1 MTAFRSETRDGM
13 RIDWDVPITM
23 DDGLVLRADIFRP
36 IAEGRYPVLMTYG
49 PYGKGL
55 AFQEG
60 YKTAWDIMATEYPA
74 GGLDTYPIWVTQQ
87 ATDYL
92 RGDIPNKGGLTTMLK
107 TAHLAEAF
115 RMNYEIHHSGNS
127 LNNLANL
134 HLALAIPNTTWFEVL
149 LPDGAHRYGL
159 AEEFHPDKNGM
170 LHAPTG
176 PGLGA
181 KIDFD
186 LIKRKTEGVLE

>member
-1 MTAFRSETRDGM
+1 
-13 RIDWDVPITM
+13 
-23 DDGLVLRADIFRP
+23 
-36 IAEGRYPVLMTYG
+36 
-49 PYGKGL
+49 
-55 AFQEG
+55 
-60 YKTAWDIMATEYPA
+60 
-74 GGLDTYPIWVTQQ
+74 
-87 ATDYL
+87 
-92 RGDIPNKGGLTTMLK
+92 
-107 TAHLAEAF
+107 
-115 RMNYEIHHSGNS
+115 MNYEIHHSGNS

-170 LHAPTG
+170 LHAPSG

-186 LIKRKTEGVLE
+186 LIKKKTEGVLE